1 MKFINYLKSIAGV
14 EVFPM
19 ISLLVFFLFFVIL
32 TVWAIKVNKHYIT
45 EMKNIPFD
53 KDAETNTTNN

>member
-14 EVFPM
+14 EIFPM
-19 ISLLVFFLFFVIL
+19 ISLAIFFIFFIVL
-32 TVWAIKVNKHYIT
+32 TVWALKANKQHII

-53 KDAETNTTNN
+53 KKNDNNSSY

>member
-1 MKFINYLKSIAGV
+1 MKFINYLKAIAGV

-19 ISLLVFFLFFVIL
+19 ISLFIFFLFFVAL
-32 TVWAIKVNKHYIT
+32 VVWAVKVNKQYIT

-53 KDAETNTTNN
+53 NDDVSQNRK